1 VCFAIGKSSEQCFSL
16 GCVSSEKEQRDLLEL
31 AFDKLLARNAQRA
44 KVGIGGHPLTYE
56 EVRAAIR
63 TFLNSKG
70 KAETG
75 LYGVDPYAGKKRITE
90 AAKIK
95 ETVIS
100 ELRQMGWRAPE
111 GQGHGHGHGQGLEGK
126 GKKKKDKAKKT
137 GDDRS
142 SKLCVDYN
150 SQAGCSS
157 SPCAKQHKCNKRE
170 GDFVC
175 GRSGHNRFNCD
186 HPKFAK

>member
-1 VCFAIGKSSEQCFSL
+1 MRSMRISVSL

-56 EVRAAIR
+56 EVRAALR

-100 ELRQMGWRAPE
+100 ELQQMGWRAPDNQ
-111 GQGHGHGHGQGLEGK
+111 GQGHDNKPK
-126 GKKKKDKAKKT
+126 GKKEKKKRT
-137 GDDRS
+137 GDDK
-142 SKLCVDYN
+142 SKNICGAFN
-150 SQAGCSS
+150 TQAGCSA

-175 GRSGHNRFNCD
+175 GRSGHNRLNCD

>member
-1 VCFAIGKSSEQCFSL
+1 MTLAIFWVSKCEYCWPTVPECCVSP

-90 AAKIK
+90 TRAFYSSMFPSKTRRQGHR
-95 ETVIS
+95 ETW
-100 ELRQMGWRAPE
+100 RQ
-111 GQGHGHGHGQGLEGK
+111 GQGQGQGLILK
-126 GKKKKDKAKKT
+126 HILT
-137 GDDRS
+137 
-142 SKLCVDYN
+142 
-150 SQAGCSS
+150 
-157 SPCAKQHKCNKRE
+157 
-170 GDFVC
+170 
-175 GRSGHNRFNCD
+175 
-186 HPKFAK
+186 

>member
-1 VCFAIGKSSEQCFSL
+1 MRISVSL

-56 EVRAAIR
+56 EVRAALR

-100 ELRQMGWRAPE
+100 ELRQMGWRGPDSQ
-111 GQGHGHGHGQGLEGK
+111 GQGHENK
-126 GKKKKDKAKKT
+126 SKTNKEKKKRT
-137 GDDRS
+137 GDDRAK
-142 SKLCVDYN
+142 KLCVDFN
-150 SQAGCSS
+150 SQAGCSA

-175 GRSGHNRFNCD
+175 GRSGHNKFNCD